1 MTEPTGHVEELIA
14 ERAARNQSL
23 FRDANERIEAAT
35 AGLDGGE
42 PLPFV
47 CECPETGCTTIV
59 RLAAAEYATVRRD
72 GARFCV
78 APGHEVCEIH
88 GVEVARVV
96 ERRERFTLMEKV
108 GLAGEIARRL
118 DGGRGSSDG

>member
-1 MTEPTGHVEELIA
+1 VTEPTGHVEELIA

-23 FRDANERIEAAT
+23 FREANERIEAAT
-35 AGLDGGE
+35 TGLDGRE

-59 RLAAAEYATVRRD
+59 RLTAGEYATVRQD

-78 APGHEVCEIH
+78 APGHEVREID

-96 ERRERFTLMEKV
+96 ERRGTFTLMEKI
-108 GLAGEIARRL
+108 GIAGEIARRL
-118 DGGRGSSDG
+118 DGRRGSGDG

>member
-1 MTEPTGHVEELIA
+1 MTEPTGHLIA

-23 FRDANERIEAAT
+23 FREANERIEAA
-35 AGLDGGE
+35 AVDVGGSE

-47 CECPETGCTTIV
+47 CECPEQGCTTIV
-59 RLAAAEYATVRRD
+59 RLAAGEYAVVRED

-78 APGHEVCEIH
+78 APGHEVCEID

-96 ERRERFTLMEKV
+96 ERRDRFTLMEKV
-108 GLAGEIARRL
+108 GIAGELARRL
-118 DGGRGSSDG
+118 ATRGEPDGG